1 MRMESSKMAV
11 NRHHNHLVVFLEDK
25 PYRELVNGAKTL
37 LNINE
42 RVIDDKDPSGGWN
55 KVFVQLEEN
64 LPLLN
69 NRQKMHAL
77 LLMDFD
83 NAFEARINRFKQ
95 LLANESCAERVFI
108 LGIDAKESENLK
120 RTLKQ
125 SNNEKISKILLENC
139 PSHVVQEWQNQHLN
153 CNQYEIKRMRE
164 QGVFKWLFNHKD

>member
-1 MRMESSKMAV
+1 MAV
-11 NRHHNHLVVFLEDK
+11 NRHNNHLVVFLEDR

-37 LNINE
+37 PNINE
-42 RVIDDKDPSGGWN
+42 RVIDDKNPSGGWP
-55 KVFVQLEEN
+55 KVFAQLEEN

-83 NAFEARINRFKQ
+83 NAFQARITKFNQ
-95 LLANESCAERVFI
+95 LLTNQNCADRVFI

-125 SNNEKISKILLENC
+125 SNNEQISKILLENC
-139 PSHVVQEWQNQHLN
+139 PSLVVQEWQNQHLN
-153 CNQYEIKRMRE
+153 CNQDEIKRMRA
-164 QGVFKWLFNHKD
+164 QGVFEWLFNC